1 LPRFACNERRTGI
14 AIRAN
19 ATALVAK
26 AGSPLPVLAVMTLC
40 CCAAVAPTGPTIVT
54 LPSQG
59 KDLAEFRQEDTTCRG
74 YAQQQ
79 LGAPPAAGSASP
91 TTAQLQQSYDIA
103 YAQCMSA
110 SGNSLQLLGMFWP
123 YGPFGYPYPY
133 PGFYGPWFDSAFA
146 VGFFGG
152 FPHRFHRHFGFVHH
166 GFRRG

>member
-1 LPRFACNERRTGI
+1 MTNGI
-14 AIRAN
+14 AVMAAARCF
-19 ATALVAK
+19 LV
-26 AGSPLPVLAVMTLC
+26 LPVVVVLC
-40 CCAAVAPTGPTIVT
+40 CCAAVPPTGPTIVA
-54 LPSQG
+54 LPPQG
-59 KDLAEFRQEDTTCRG
+59 KDLAQFRQEDATCRG

-79 LGAPPAAGSASP
+79 LGAPPAAGSAAP

-110 SGNSLQLLGMFWP
+110 SGSSLQSLAMFWP

-133 PGFYGPWFDSAFA
+133 PGFYGSWFDTAFA

-152 FPHRFHRHFGFVHH
+152 FPHHFHRHFGFVHH